1 MTTPF
6 YPVYELTVYAPRSVD
21 PTEATVLTPAAGAPH
36 SDPFVVTSKQGI
48 AGSKP
53 YLAFPTGRT
62 GAIDPLNKTTT
73 IGALTLKLLD
83 VRVTAGS
90 GNAARW
96 VTAFVGDVTGGNIL
110 IGRKYRLRQSMDG
123 GTTFTSYSSG
133 RITATQLDGKLW
145 VSLTAS
151 DRTDDLTDDVFVG
164 TPAAN
169 VASYAHQSQL
179 YPLGLLQKYASFP
192 LAAKARGTI
201 AAPQV
206 LGYDAFALEVDK
218 NQADTKRLIAPR
230 ILVETLLQG
239 KSVGKH
245 RLVVTRL
252 DTSATTEWELPR
264 AIRWSTSLEKLAAG
278 QLPGASAAVPPVGT
292 AVEFYIRPTAYPI
305 SERLP
310 LLIDDVNPVTY
321 ISDLCAGYYGRLDAS
336 GNPVRAL
343 AFNANGIDG
352 TKMIPWR
359 RYITKSSKR
368 NAEIEAV
375 CRAYHLAYFTDGAG
389 VVNLVDLRRASTTA
403 PAVTLTDA
411 DLETSGGALTWQQSR
426 DSAVTSVVGMYY
438 PEIQTPDRDLPKPF
452 DFVASINDRPDI
464 PPVRIQ
470 ELAAQSVLVP
480 FIGPRSSDMK
490 PQTFK
495 IDALGFRFVPGAVE
509 DPEHGETYNGT
520 ALRSYVIQ
528 QALLGYADEL
538 SGPFGLGPSYIEV
551 TCRRASANVA
561 LALQGKFVALTFTA
575 LPDPATNQRGG
586 PRLGVCIGR
595 TEDGPRIKL
604 RFIDAGANSVALVPT
619 LAATTTSGTAESP
632 KVTQSVTLNAAGEPV
647 RLSYAI
653 TAQTVAVR
661 PADDDAA
668 WTNGPLVE
676 TTASVDITTLPSTSR
691 IWVRGRSVPR
701 AGIGF
706 KLPSAWAIP
715 AGSGRV
721 DTTSLNAPSGIAVS
735 GANAGSTVASWTN
748 GETWAKLDLMVV
760 AGAAPATWLDAYRVA
775 ALDAGSIQA
784 ALGPYVTAGQQYT
797 VGVRHRDRVGG
808 VSAVASATFYV
819 GGADLLDAP
828 SNPVG
833 FSGSQ
838 DPSYGFPRLDGIYGL
853 AVAAAIFPGFTE
865 FVEEVETAPNSG
877 TYGAPA
883 SVAKVA
889 NVQGDW
895 TLYENVAPNDGLR
908 RVLAAR
914 SVRDNGTPSA
924 YTTGIVVTP
933 WTASPLGI
941 FSQTAGVG
949 GILRVSETESSDG
962 KNRLF
967 TLTLGAAVD
976 SVHVHFRT
984 VAFNAT
990 GDTFNFSGT
999 ETVAASPQLVILSR
1013 TNDFPAGIASFSIPH
1028 PPRGFIVAGRL
1039 VPLGA
1044 PPQFKEGVNW
1054 PLAVQPAP
1062 PAVTAHLHTARVG
1075 TTGSI
1080 SIDVSGSVSD
1090 FPLGVQV
1097 IEDTLTAS
1105 MTLVTTTLTA
1115 AATLDSGSFPA
1126 LGNIALPLGK
1136 DTIQIRVIVTDSAG
1150 QPWPF
1155 GPAPIARDPLASG
1168 NVTVNNFRA
1177 VPAIVCGFDSPDADA
1192 IRITTHSGKVKTFN
1206 AAALASIGSPVTF
1219 NATDATDDTSSDP
1232 ALVVD
1237 EVRDAYKVEYQGGG
1251 TWSQVGPSITL
1262 HGQPSNPPTADVR
1275 TIANSDRSAMDV
1287 TVRPD
1292 TQVNEKLFVYFRDGS
1307 TDTALQWIACVS
1319 AGDPTALQVVAG
1331 TLLGPANFFR
1341 RVDGVGSPTA
1351 KLSAIALGRDQLSK
1365 YGVMIKG
1372 VDSGI
1377 QSPWLDVVLSLAEQ
1391 PWNESV
1397 DLRFDPAT
1405 RELAVYIVAGAHV
1418 ASEGVLFADNDAFS
1432 APLTGSGNV
1441 TDGNTLKVAVTLS
1454 AAQLGK
1460 PWYAKVT
1467 PFNAA
1472 SLGGLM
1478 GAPQKATVQVPAII
1492 GDPIVTVVEA
1502 GGNATITVQ
1511 IDDPGSYLN
1520 TAWTNGT
1527 ITTALHFA
1535 IQKLGVGTIEAQ
1547 TTHTLVGTLHTWTK
1561 VIALDLLHMINVGI
1575 FAHFIDG
1582 STAGVWSSGVDSNKI
1597 SDVVSGPSAANNGVT
1612 ATVSVGW
1619 DSDTLI
1625 GSNCARYSLDN
1636 GATWTST
1643 VTVTSALLSQFNVTR
1658 IATKQTLL
1666 VQAKN
1671 ALDGAWGNQGTV
1683 EVDAYIADGPSFD
1696 VHLVEG
1702 TTTTAV
1708 YWSCTSGVAT
1718 LSIDGGTAGT
1728 PPASPITVT
1737 RPAAGQKKLNYNF
1750 AFAIAG
1756 QTITDSVDVNPIDAD
1771 TVTPNLTVTPG
1782 TPTATTQPYTVTF
1795 SNPKAGGAA
1804 PTATVT
1810 CAGCTMTIG
1819 GTTYVDGTTQA
1830 LSTGDVVTANRPSTV
1845 TTTQAKLKF
1854 DATLAGGGSESIV
1867 AEVTLQLGLGPSL
1880 TITETLND
1888 VSDLIAYTSTG
1899 TLTVSING
1907 AAYGTPAASPITVN
1921 RSVLDQTYSFQCT
1934 ADGQTISRS
1943 VIIPAV
1949 VAIPQGTLSI
1959 DKIAGNTASQ
1969 AQWSFRVD
1977 GAANVASYRY
1987 AVSTSAEPDDTTTA
2001 STGTIANGRSFSV
2014 VNGGTIGLGTTVYV
2028 TLIPFTQA
2036 SGAGSQLKSIHLRDT
2051 FTTFGSSKTVSFSSS
2066 AWNEMIGTGKVY
2078 GVVRTGSF
2086 APQNPALEPI
2096 GAGVGTQELG
2106 MNATTPVGVKLHQ
2119 VSFVCAWN
2127 SAAQP
2132 LGTFVFALY
2141 LNGVF
2146 QGSVSP
2152 AYNSGTQTKTIAL
2165 SDVAVN
2171 TNNAILI
2178 YAKFTG
2184 PASGANATL
2193 AQAALGDVSLN
2204 YIMTTND
2211 QTY

>member
-1 MTTPF
+1 MPRTCTPTERTRIGATSVNHHLKLEVADADGVLRDCSALGSLSLNLLDGVTWGETLDTPVGTGTLSIRRDTNADTAAPTMGASSINRNGVGGYAPLFEKGRAVRISTAVTAAAVAPVAGDWKEMVTGRIDKVQWHANPMTIDISDIGAWVTDAFLQTKKQYASSSTTPGSGPLLGAVVQLMLNDANVMGGTPTLYQPVMASWQPFAGRPQEPESVMIAARNLVQEIGWELRYRYF
-6 YPVYELTVYAPRSVD
+6 YD
-21 PTEATVLTPAAGAPH
+21 AGAGKDVCKLALYQPNRANTTADWVIGP
-36 SDPFVVTSKQGI
+36 SEYRNVTRLETSIADIRNSIRGYYNDISSVTGAQQFVTSKSPASIAKYGERFMSIASTSIRDATNMQALTDAVLSDLSEAAADQEIELLYFWPVQIGDVITFQANGDHYDADQTLAVVGYQHTFANGEGI
-48 AGSKP
+48 TTIQARGKVAGAYRQWLRRQSDGLVVNGDT
-53 YLAFPTGRT
+53 LASSILRVASTESTDGTIRNFTV
-62 GAIDPLNKTTT
+62 T
-73 IGALTLKLLD
+73 IGA
-83 VRVTAGS
+83 
-90 GNAARW
+90 
-96 VTAFVGDVTGGNIL
+96 
-110 IGRKYRLRQSMDG
+110 
-123 GTTFTSYSSG
+123 
-133 RITATQLDGKLW
+133 
-145 VSLTAS
+145 
-151 DRTDDLTDDVFVG
+151 
-164 TPAAN
+164 
-169 VASYAHQSQL
+169 
-179 YPLGLLQKYASFP
+179 
-192 LAAKARGTI
+192 
-201 AAPQV
+201 
-206 LGYDAFALEVDK
+206 
-218 NQADTKRLIAPR
+218 
-230 ILVETLLQG
+230 
-239 KSVGKH
+239 
-245 RLVVTRL
+245 
-252 DTSATTEWELPR
+252 
-264 AIRWSTSLEKLAAG
+264 
-278 QLPGASAAVPPVGT
+278 
-292 AVEFYIRPTAYPI
+292 
-305 SERLP
+305 
-310 LLIDDVNPVTY
+310 
-321 ISDLCAGYYGRLDAS
+321 
-336 GNPVRAL
+336 
-343 AFNANGIDG
+343 
-352 TKMIPWR
+352 
-359 RYITKSSKR
+359 
-368 NAEIEAV
+368 
-375 CRAYHLAYFTDGAG
+375 
-389 VVNLVDLRRASTTA
+389 
-403 PAVTLTDA
+403 
-411 DLETSGGALTWQQSR
+411 
-426 DSAVTSVVGMYY
+426 
-438 PEIQTPDRDLPKPF
+438 
-452 DFVASINDRPDI
+452 
-464 PPVRIQ
+464 
-470 ELAAQSVLVP
+470 
-480 FIGPRSSDMK
+480 
-490 PQTFK
+490 
-495 IDALGFRFVPGAVE
+495 
-509 DPEHGETYNGT
+509 
-520 ALRSYVIQ
+520 
-528 QALLGYADEL
+528 
-538 SGPFGLGPSYIEV
+538 
-551 TCRRASANVA
+551 
-561 LALQGKFVALTFTA
+561 
-575 LPDPATNQRGG
+575 
-586 PRLGVCIGR
+586 
-595 TEDGPRIKL
+595 
-604 RFIDAGANSVALVPT
+604 
-619 LAATTTSGTAESP
+619 
-632 KVTQSVTLNAAGEPV
+632 
-647 RLSYAI
+647 
-653 TAQTVAVR
+653 
-661 PADDDAA
+661 
-668 WTNGPLVE
+668 
-676 TTASVDITTLPSTSR
+676 SVDT
-691 IWVRGRSVPR
+691 
-701 AGIGF
+701 
-706 KLPSAWAIP
+706 
-715 AGSGRV
+715 
-721 DTTSLNAPSGIAVS
+721 
-735 GANAGSTVASWTN
+735 
-748 GETWAKLDLMVV
+748 
-760 AGAAPATWLDAYRVA
+760 
-775 ALDAGSIQA
+775 
-784 ALGPYVTAGQQYT
+784 
-797 VGVRHRDRVGG
+797 
-808 VSAVASATFYV
+808 
-819 GGADLLDAP
+819 
-828 SNPVG
+828 
-833 FSGSQ
+833 
-838 DPSYGFPRLDGIYGL
+838 
-853 AVAAAIFPGFTE
+853 
-865 FVEEVETAPNSG
+865 
-877 TYGAPA
+877 
-883 SVAKVA
+883 
-889 NVQGDW
+889 
-895 TLYENVAPNDGLR
+895 
-908 RVLAAR
+908 
-914 SVRDNGTPSA
+914 
-924 YTTGIVVTP
+924 
-933 WTASPLGI
+933 
-941 FSQTAGVG
+941 
-949 GILRVSETESSDG
+949 
-962 KNRLF
+962 
-967 TLTLGAAVD
+967 
-976 SVHVHFRT
+976 VHVHYRT
-984 VAFNAT
+984 VPINAT
-990 GDTFNFSGT
+990 GDVFNFSGN
-999 ETVAASPQLVILSR
+999 ETVAVSPSLLILRRNASSDTVSFSLPHPSRGFMVAIRMVPRTASP
-1013 TNDFPAGIASFSIPH
+1013 DFFEGESWPMVLDAAPQAVNAKIH
-1028 PPRGFIVAGRL
+1028 P
-1039 VPLGA
+1039 
-1044 PPQFKEGVNW
+1044 
-1054 PLAVQPAP
+1054 
-1062 PAVTAHLHTARVG
+1062 ARVG
-1075 TTGSI
+1075 TTGSL
-1080 SIDVSGSVSD
+1080 SIDIAFGVSD
-1090 FPLGVQV
+1090 GPVSVNV
-1097 IEDTLTAS
+1097 IQDTLTTS
-1105 MTLVTTTLTA
+1105 TSILSTTLA
-1115 AATLDSGSFPA
+1115 APVTLDSGTYPA
-1126 LGNIALPLGK
+1126 LGNIALPTGK
-1136 DTIQIRVIVTDSAG
+1136 DFLAFRVVITDVSG
-1150 QPWPF
+1150 QAYGF
-1155 GPAPIARDPLASG
+1155 GPANLSRAPIPTGTPTLKNYRPTPVFECSFDPDTTG
-1168 NVTVNNFRA
+1168 
-1177 VPAIVCGFDSPDADA
+1177 
-1192 IRITTHSGKVKTFN
+1192 IRYTSHDGRVRTLN
-1206 AAALASIGSPVTF
+1206 AAALASAGSPIAITVSVDPF
-1219 NATDATDDTSSDP
+1219 DDTTTEA

-1237 EVRDAYKVEYQGGG
+1237 ELRTGAKIEYQGGG
-1251 TWSQVGPSITL
+1251 QWFPQWKGDL
-1262 HGQPSNPPTADVR
+1262 HGQPSNPPMADIR

-1492 GDPIVTVVEA
+1492 GDPIVSVVEA
-1502 GGNATITVQ
+1502 SGNATITVQ

-1535 IQKLGVGTIEAQ
+1535 VQKLGVGTIEAQ

-1643 VTVTSALLSQFNVTR
+1643 VTVTSALLSQFNITR
-1658 IATKQTLL
+1658 ISTKQTLL

-1683 EVDAYIADGPSFD
+1683 EIDAYIADGPSFD

-1708 YWSCTSGVAT
+1708 YWSCASGVAT

-1728 PPASPITVT
+1728 PSASPITVT

-1819 GTTYVDGTTQA
+1819 GTTYPDGTTQA

-1959 DKIAGNTASQ
+1959 DKISGNTASQ

-2028 TLIPFTQA
+2028 TLIPYTQA
-2036 SGAGSQLKSIHLRDT
+2036 SGAGSQLKSIHLRGT
-2051 FTTFGSSKTVSFSSS
+2051 FSTFGSSKTVSFSSS

-2132 LGTFVFALY
+2132 LGTFIFALY